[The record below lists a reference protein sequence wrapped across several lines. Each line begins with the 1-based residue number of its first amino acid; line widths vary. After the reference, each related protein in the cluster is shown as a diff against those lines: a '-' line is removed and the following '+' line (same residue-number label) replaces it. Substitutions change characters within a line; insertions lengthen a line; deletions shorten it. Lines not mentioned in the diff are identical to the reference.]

1 MTELLVALGL
11 IAGVVAAHEL
21 GFWLGSLIRS
31 ADEPFDRQIALVRT
45 STAALVAFL
54 IGFAFSGA
62 ASRFIERLD
71 IVVKEANALGTA
83 YLRADAIAEP
93 QRGELKAA
101 LREYTA
107 DRVQLLSG
115 EKRDQIE
122 PLLAKVSGLHE
133 RMWRPAIRATQDNAP
148 LMAVV
153 LPPINEVID
162 ASRYGEKTLAPS
174 AHGGAF
180 GDGGN
185 RRWPAG
191 LRQWSSGAPVF
202 SARLRLRGGSCGRS
216 VDDYR
221 PGLSW
226 HRHYWVEQSQSRG
239 NLSCYEVSVMAWCKP
254 RPNTKLVINLQTAN
268 LLDLAVPPTFSPAP
282 ITVNPADK
290 GALRLC
296 TSDATVAFTGPGPS
310 SPLAGIGGMSPSP
323 AGSSKRGDYP

>member
-31 ADEPFDRQIALVRT
+31 ADEPFDRQVALVRA

-71 IVVKEANALGTA
+71 IIVKEANALGTA
-83 YLRADAIAEP
+83 YLRADTIAEP

-122 PLLAKVSGLHE
+122 PLLAKVSGLHG
-133 RMWRPAIRATQDNAP
+133 RMWRSAITATQDNAP

-162 ASRYGEKTLAPS
+162 LHSTHLAMARRHLPPPLMAALLGTAAIGVGLLGFGNGRAGRRFSLLDSVYGAVLAVALWMTIDLDYPGIGIIGLNNRNLVETLA
-174 AHGGAF
+174 A
-180 GDGGN
+180 
-185 RRWPAG
+185 
-191 LRQWSSGAPVF
+191 
-202 SARLRLRGGSCGRS
+202 
-216 VDDYR
+216 
-221 PGLSW
+221 
-226 HRHYWVEQSQSRG
+226 
-239 NLSCYEVSVMAWCKP
+239 MK
-254 RPNTKLVINLQTAN
+254 
-268 LLDLAVPPTFSPAP
+268 
-282 ITVNPADK
+282 
-290 GALRLC
+290 
-296 TSDATVAFTGPGPS
+296 
-310 SPLAGIGGMSPSP
+310 
-323 AGSSKRGDYP
+323 